1 MALAN
6 INKRE
11 FFLIP
16 VGNDRKLLSYSEVY
30 AENKKSRLLDSTH
43 KVSFW
48 RKKSPQNTYNLM
60 KSKVVYKNGIFV
72 AFLVVIYFV
81 LYRIALWVCFGDA
94 IVQGT
99 GSKFVPQNSPKI
111 QFDATPS
118 CWSPVQPGN
127 GRFKRGHL
135 YQQPFRSPSGCWDFG
150 TKCASLVNLVK

>member
-1 MALAN
+1 MLKTKNRVCLIALTKCPFGA
-6 INKRE
+6 
-11 FFLIP
+11 
-16 VGNDRKLLSYSEVY
+16 
-30 AENKKSRLLDSTH
+30 
-43 KVSFW
+43 
-48 RKKSPQNTYNLM
+48 KKSPQNTYNLM

-127 GRFKRGHL
+127 GRFKKAT
-135 YQQPFRSPSGCWDFG
+135 FTS
-150 TKCASLVNLVK
+150 NLFDLQVAAEISVQNAPPWSIWSSERI